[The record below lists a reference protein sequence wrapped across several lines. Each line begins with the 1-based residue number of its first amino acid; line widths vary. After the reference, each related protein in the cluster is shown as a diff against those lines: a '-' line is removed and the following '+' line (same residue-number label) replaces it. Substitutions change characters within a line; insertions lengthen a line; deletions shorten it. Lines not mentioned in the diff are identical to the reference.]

1 MYKFNRDLSY
11 DKYGDTYRLKNDQI
25 YIAKHLIKDF
35 LLASN
40 KIHLIILQ
48 EDNSLLAV
56 DQFTGFLVKKWDTF
70 LVDQPCLFFAP
81 HFDFNL

>member
-40 KIHLIILQ
+40 KIHLIIL
-48 EDNSLLAV
+48 
-56 DQFTGFLVKKWDTF
+56 
-70 LVDQPCLFFAP
+70 
-81 HFDFNL
+81 